1 MLQILKSISLV
12 CLLGLMGQN
21 AFAQELKAQ
30 KLLAHPQDA
39 VLVDSIGE
47 ANKYLAMI
55 ELPKAYLSGVC
66 ILKTMEDGKV
76 VGCLFNEFGISALEF
91 TYRPG
96 DKKVK
101 LINVIPMMNKWYV
114 KRIIRRD
121 LVKVYQGLLRGES
134 IYRNEK
140 YHITYKLTPVRA
152 CVKPQSW

>member
-1 MLQILKSISLV
+1 MLQSLKSISLV

-21 AFAQELKAQ
+21 AFAQESI
-30 KLLAHPQDA
+30 AHPQDA
-39 VLVDSIGE
+39 VLVDTSG
-47 ANKYLAMI
+47 ATHKYSAMI

-101 LINVIPMMNKWYV
+101 LFNVIPMMNKWYI
-114 KRIIRRD
+114 KRVISRD
-121 LVKVYQGLLRGES
+121 LVKVYHGLLSGNTT
-134 IYRNEK
+134 YHNEK
-140 YHITYKLTPVRA
+140 YHITYRLTPIRA